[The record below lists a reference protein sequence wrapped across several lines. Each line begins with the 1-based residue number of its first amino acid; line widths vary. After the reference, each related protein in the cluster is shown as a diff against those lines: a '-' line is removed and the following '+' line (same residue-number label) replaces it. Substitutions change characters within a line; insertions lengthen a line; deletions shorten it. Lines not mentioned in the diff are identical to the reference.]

1 MTDGQGFTSTV
12 EQSVTATNLPTA
24 SFTYAPNPGIR
35 NTPIQFTDTS
45 VDVDGPIASRSW
57 QFGDSGISS
66 DANPIHTFTSAGTF
80 TVTLTVTDG
89 HGATAMA
96 TQAVIVNPALT
107 DTTVVSFKI
116 RHGCS
121 TTMSYQFKVGGVLAG
136 TLPPFTQAG
145 CSTSAPV
152 EQTLTVSDPA
162 VLALVTAPVCQ
173 VFTLQSTG
181 TGTSAIGWSRVEIG
195 RPGGT
200 EIIRIMNTNQY
211 DGPTA
216 YSAFAG
222 FTGATGGARTFNSVL
237 PNKDGD
243 ATPDCSDP
251 DIDGDARLNGVDNCP
266 VIANATQADGD
277 GNGIGDACQDTDADT
292 ILDSADNCPL
302 VANTNQF
309 DFDNDGTGNACD
321 DDIDADGVQNAVD
334 NCQYIANA
342 DQANANGDAF
352 GDVCDVAQLRFVVEG
367 VNQYYD
373 RTWTMSIDGK
383 AVGTMPSTAVPNT
396 TCTTPPV
403 VMTITDPEKLGLLG
417 AVPTCNAFRMV
428 SDNRTYLTWAKA
440 EVQLR
445 SGVVNPVVIHATTPN
460 SFPTNSACSSLSSTP
475 PTYQFIATGLR
486 QGRHLRLRGSRH
498 RRRQGA
504 EHRRQLPAGAEL
516 RSGRY
521 RRQRHRQ
528 RLPGHR
534 YRHGAR
540 HQR

>member
-1 MTDGQGFTSTV
+1 M
-12 EQSVTATNLPTA
+12 
-24 SFTYAPNPGIR
+24 
-35 NTPIQFTDTS
+35 
-45 VDVDGPIASRSW
+45 
-57 QFGDSGISS
+57 
-66 DANPIHTFTSAGTF
+66 
-80 TVTLTVTDG
+80 
-89 HGATAMA
+89 
-96 TQAVIVNPALT
+96 
-107 DTTVVSFKI
+107 
-116 RHGCS
+116 
-121 TTMSYQFKVGGVLAG
+121 
-136 TLPPFTQAG
+136 
-145 CSTSAPV
+145 
-152 EQTLTVSDPA
+152 SDPA

-173 VFTLQSTG
+173 VFTLESTG
-181 TGTSAIGWSRVEIG
+181 ASAIGWSRVEIG
-195 RPGGT
+195 RPGGA
-200 EIIRIMNTNQY
+200 EIVRIMNTNQY

-222 FTGATGGARTFNSVL
+222 FTGAQGNARTFNSVL

-266 VIANATQADGD
+266 LISNATQADGD
-277 GNGIGDACQDTDADT
+277 ANGIGDACQDTDADT

-309 DFDNDGTGNACD
+309 NFDNDGTGNACD
-321 DDIDADGVQNAVD
+321 DDIDADGVQNDID

-352 GDVCDVAQLRFVVEG
+352 GNACDVAQLRFVVEG
-367 VNQYYD
+367 VNQQYD

-445 SGVVNPVVIHATTPN
+445 SGVVNPVVIHATTAN
-460 SFPTNSACSSLSSTP
+460 SFPTNSACQTLSNTP
-475 PTYQFIATGLR
+475 PTYQFVPPDFDKDGIFDCEDPDTDGDKVPNIVDNCPLVANSDQADIDGNGIGNACQDTDTDTVLDINDNCPLNANTNQANLDGDSQGDVCDADRDNDFVLNTVDNCPNNANTNQSNIDGDALGDVCDTDMDGDGDLNTPAQDNCPHGGRTPTSATPMATR
-486 QGRHLRLRGSRH
+486 
-498 RRRQGA
+498 
-504 EHRRQLPAGAEL
+504 
-516 RSGRY
+516 
-521 RRQRHRQ
+521 
-528 RLPGHR
+528 
-534 YRHGAR
+534 
-540 HQR
+540 